1 MRTVAVLLSTY
12 NGEKYLEELIESI
25 LKQEKVNVK
34 LLIRD
39 DESSDS
45 TVSIINK
52 YKNENIKIIQG
63 KNIGPQK
70 SFLELIK
77 VSEKADYYAYCDQDD
92 LWYTDKLYSAIERIE
107 KETEDEPALY
117 MSSYEVVDSE
127 LNHMYDYDM
136 HFEKKLRLEE
146 TLVFRAPSG
155 CTMVFNEKLRD
166 ILKRTNPYY
175 IRMHDFWTLMVAEAV
190 NAKIITDDVPRI
202 KYRQHGN
209 NTVAINATIAVRAKR
224 LLRSAIEGNNERW
237 QQAQSLYL
245 EKDNIPMTEKSIE
258 TLKKVVCYRNGIMN
272 RFKLAF
278 DPQFKTYK
286 KYINILFKTAVLLG
300 IF

>member
-1 MRTVAVLLSTY
+1 
-12 NGEKYLEELIESI
+12 
-25 LKQEKVNVK
+25 
-34 LLIRD
+34 
-39 DESSDS
+39 
-45 TVSIINK
+45 
-52 YKNENIKIIQG
+52 
-63 KNIGPQK
+63 
-70 SFLELIK
+70 
-77 VSEKADYYAYCDQDD
+77 
-92 LWYTDKLYSAIERIE
+92 
-107 KETEDEPALY
+107 

-190 NAKIITDDVPRI
+190 NAKIITDDV
-202 KYRQHGN
+202 
-209 NTVAINATIAVRAKR
+209 
-224 LLRSAIEGNNERW
+224 
-237 QQAQSLYL
+237 